1 MILILQKCI
10 IIVTEVIIEMRE
22 ATLVM
27 TALIN
32 PLIGLKGQFSSR
44 VGTSSFKPATKHA
57 VCYARASICIHT
69 AKISNTSCQ

>member
-10 IIVTEVIIEMRE
+10 IIITEGIIEMRE

-32 PLIGLKGQFSSR
+32 PLIGLKGQFSSQ
-44 VGTSSFKPATKHA
+44 VGDLQF
-57 VCYARASICIHT
+57 
-69 AKISNTSCQ
+69 